1 MVSLK
6 SEKLSQP
13 AFQLLTNFI
22 PLLGPN
28 EYTIVDSLTFAEELQ
43 SFNSKPFM
51 TSFDIEPLFSSI
63 NFQEKIDNC
72 VEIYSKTRII

>member
-1 MVSLK
+1 M
-6 SEKLSQP
+6 SQP
-13 AFQLLTNFI
+13 AFQFLTNVV

-28 EYTIVDSLTFAEELQ
+28 EYTIVDSLTFAEEFQ
-43 SFNSKPFM
+43 SFNPNPFM

-63 NFQEKIDNC
+63 HLQEKIDNC